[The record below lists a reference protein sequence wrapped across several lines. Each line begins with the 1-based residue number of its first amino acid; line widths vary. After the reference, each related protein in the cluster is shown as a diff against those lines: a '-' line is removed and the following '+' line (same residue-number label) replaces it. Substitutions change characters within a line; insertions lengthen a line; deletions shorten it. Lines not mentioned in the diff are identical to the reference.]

1 MSRKAGSISIREKKR
16 RRAGYS
22 LIAPAC
28 LVLLVIFFVPL
39 IYAFAISI
47 SDSDAIINNSFR
59 FVGLKN
65 YFSVMTNSKFLAA
78 LGHTC
83 FFVITTI
90 TLEFIIGF
98 VVALLL
104 YREVAGS
111 RVFRLIFAVPLMV
124 APVVSGLQ
132 WRWLFADQYGIINA
146 LLNKLGFEAPLWF
159 TQVSTSWVTII
170 VANLWLATPFVILV
184 LLAGLG
190 GLSEELNEA
199 SSIDGANEIQH
210 FFKIMI
216 PVCKPIIA
224 VLALWSFV
232 GMWNSY
238 FDALIY
244 LNDADL
250 QPLQLVLRSILVQ
263 NTPQPGM
270 IADIQSTA
278 EMAKVAEQLKYA
290 TIVVSSLPL
299 LIMYP
304 FFQKYFDK
312 GIMVGSVKG

>member
-1 MSRKAGSISIREKKR
+1 MSRKTGSISIREKKR

-28 LVLLVIFFVPL
+28 LVLLVIFFVTL
-39 IYAFAISI
+39 VYAFAISI
-47 SDSDAIINNSFR
+47 SDSDAIINNSFK

-83 FFVITTI
+83 FFVLTTI

-146 LLNKLGFEAPLWF
+146 LMNKLGLEAPLWF

-199 SSIDGANEIQH
+199 ASIDGANRTQT
-210 FFKIMI
+210 FFHII
-216 PVCKPIIA
+216 LPQLKPTI
-224 VLALWSFV
+224 
-232 GMWNSY
+232 
-238 FDALIY
+238 LI
-244 LNDADL
+244 
-250 QPLQLVLRSILVQ
+250 ILVIRL
-263 NTPQPGM
+263 TDAFRIYDLVYILTGGGPGGGTEVL
-270 IADIQSTA
+270 STFIYKRIFSDWKFGQGSA
-278 EMAKVAEQLKYA
+278 AAFLVM
-290 TIVVSSLPL
+290 
-299 LIMYP
+299 LIICVLSFLCNKWM
-304 FFQKYFDK
+304 
-312 GIMVGSVKG
+312 SEEE

>member
-1 MSRKAGSISIREKKR
+1 M
-16 RRAGYS
+16 
-22 LIAPAC
+22 
-28 LVLLVIFFVPL
+28 LLVIFFVPL
-39 IYAFAISI
+39 CYAFAISI
-47 SDSDAIINNSFR
+47 SDSDAVISSSFK

-65 YFSVMTNSKFLAA
+65 YISVMTNSKFLAA

-83 FFVITTI
+83 FFVATTI
-90 TLEFIIGF
+90 ILEFIIGF

-104 YREVAGS
+104 YREGPGS

-199 SSIDGANEIQH
+199 AAIDGANHIQT
-210 FFKIMI
+210 FFHII
-216 PVCKPIIA
+216 LPQLKPT
-224 VLALWSFV
+224 
-232 GMWNSY
+232 
-238 FDALIY
+238 
-244 LNDADL
+244 
-250 QPLQLVLRSILVQ
+250 ILVILVIRL
-263 NTPQPGM
+263 TDAFRIYDLVYILTGGGPGGGTEVL
-270 IADIQSTA
+270 STFIYKRIFSDWKFGQGSA
-278 EMAKVAEQLKYA
+278 AAFLVMLIICVL
-290 TIVVSSLPL
+290 SSLCNKW
-299 LIMYP
+299 M
-304 FFQKYFDK
+304 KEEE
-312 GIMVGSVKG
+312 

>member
-1 MSRKAGSISIREKKR
+1 MSRKTGSISIREKKR

-39 IYAFAISI
+39 VYAFAISI
-47 SDSDAIINNSFR
+47 SDSDAIINNSFK

-83 FFVITTI
+83 FFVLTTI

-111 RVFRLIFAVPLMV
+111 RVFRLIFACTADGGSLF
-124 APVVSGLQ
+124 VSGLQ

-146 LLNKLGFEAPLWF
+146 LMNKLGLEAPLWF

-190 GLSEELNEA
+190 G
-199 SSIDGANEIQH
+199 
-210 FFKIMI
+210 
-216 PVCKPIIA
+216 C
-224 VLALWSFV
+224 
-232 GMWNSY
+232 
-238 FDALIY
+238 
-244 LNDADL
+244 
-250 QPLQLVLRSILVQ
+250 
-263 NTPQPGM
+263 
-270 IADIQSTA
+270 
-278 EMAKVAEQLKYA
+278 
-290 TIVVSSLPL
+290 
-299 LIMYP
+299 
-304 FFQKYFDK
+304 QK
-312 GIMVGSVKG
+312 S

>member
-1 MSRKAGSISIREKKR
+1 MSEKKGSISIREKKR
-16 RRAGYS
+16 QRAGYS

-39 IYAFAISI
+39 CYAFAISI
-47 SDSDAIINNSFR
+47 SDSDAVISSSFK

-65 YFSVMTNSKFLAA
+65 YISVMTNSKFLAA

-83 FFVITTI
+83 FFVATTI
-90 TLEFIIGF
+90 ILEFIIGF

-104 YREVAGS
+104 YREGPGS

-124 APVVSGLQ
+124 APVVYGLK

-199 SSIDGANEIQH
+199 AAIDGANHIQT
-210 FFKIMI
+210 FFHII
-216 PVCKPIIA
+216 LPQLKPT
-224 VLALWSFV
+224 
-232 GMWNSY
+232 
-238 FDALIY
+238 
-244 LNDADL
+244 
-250 QPLQLVLRSILVQ
+250 ILVILVIRL
-263 NTPQPGM
+263 TDAFRIYDLVYILTGGGPGGGTEVL
-270 IADIQSTA
+270 STFIYKRIFSDWKFGQGSA
-278 EMAKVAEQLKYA
+278 AAFLVMLIICVL
-290 TIVVSSLPL
+290 SSLCNKW
-299 LIMYP
+299 M
-304 FFQKYFDK
+304 KEEE
-312 GIMVGSVKG
+312 